1 MNTAI
6 SIKNLSFGYQK
17 TNVVLKNITLDI
29 KTSSISMLL
38 GKNGCGKSTLIDCI
52 VGFLGYTDGTIFI
65 NGQDLKQLSNREQA
79 RQLAYIPQSI
89 SADVDYTLLEF
100 ILFGRNCHIRLGAS
114 PEDADYHIAIE
125 AAEKCG
131 IGDLLYRNIREIS
144 GGERQL
150 AYIARAL
157 AQQSQ
162 IIVMDEPTSALD
174 VSNQHLVLSLLKRL
188 VLKENKTILL
198 SSHNPN
204 HALYLDCNV
213 FLMKD
218 GSVLGSGSAREM
230 VTVEKLKPIYG
241 DDVCLSVEQEYRE
254 ISFKD

>member
-1 MNTAI
+1 MSATI
-6 SIKNLSFGYQK
+6 SVKNLSFGYQK
-17 TNVVLKNITLDI
+17 TDLVLKNISLDI
-29 KTSSISMLL
+29 EANSISMLL

-52 VGFLGYTDGTIFI
+52 TGYLGYKDGTVSVD
-65 NGQDLKQLSNREQA
+65 GDDLKQLSHQELA
-79 RQLAYIPQSI
+79 RRLAFIPQSI
-89 SADVDYTLLEF
+89 SADVDYTVLEF
-100 ILFGRNCHIRLGAS
+100 LLFGRNCHIRLGAS
-114 PEDADYHIAIE
+114 PGDADYRIATE

-131 IGDLLYRNIREIS
+131 IGSLLRRSIREIS

-157 AQQSQ
+157 TQQSE
-162 IIVMDEPTSALD
+162 IILMDEPTSALD

-188 VLKENKTILL
+188 VFEDGKTILL

-218 GSVLGSGSAREM
+218 GTIFGSGPAREM
-230 VTVEKLKPIYG
+230 ITVEKLKPIYG
-241 DDVCLSVEQEYRE
+241 DEICLSCEQDYPE

>member
-1 MNTAI
+1 MSAAV
-6 SIKNLSFGYQK
+6 SIKNLSFGYRK
-17 TNVVLKNITLDI
+17 SDLVLKNISLDI
-29 KTSSISMLL
+29 APNSISMLL

-52 VGFLGYTDGTIFI
+52 IGFLDYKEGMIFI
-65 NGQDLKQLSNREQA
+65 NGQDLKQLSPREQA
-79 RQLAYIPQSI
+79 RRLAFIPQSL
-89 SADVDYTLLEF
+89 SVDVDYTVLEF
-100 ILFGRNCHIRLGAS
+100 IIFGRNCHIRLGAS
-114 PEDADYHIAIE
+114 PEDADYHIASE

-131 IGDLLYRNIREIS
+131 VEALLHRNIREIS

-150 AYIARAL
+150 VYIARAL

-188 VLKENKTILL
+188 AEEDGKTILL

-213 FLMKD
+213 FLMKN
-218 GSVLGSGSAREM
+218 GAIFGSGSAREM
-230 VTVEKLKPIYG
+230 ITVENLKPIYG
-241 DDVCLSVEQEYRE
+241 EDICLSNEQEYSE